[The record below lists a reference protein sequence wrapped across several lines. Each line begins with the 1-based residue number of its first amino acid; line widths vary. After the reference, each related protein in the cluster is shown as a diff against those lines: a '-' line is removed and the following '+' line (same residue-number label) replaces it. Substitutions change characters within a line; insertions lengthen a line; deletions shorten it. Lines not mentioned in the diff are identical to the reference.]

1 MRQLTE
7 LVNNSQGFR
16 IKGWFK
22 PAVADNGVTQETFSL
37 HACFLAPGGPLT
49 EEQLHAVYSNDI
61 VTVFNKYKHFCAL
74 NPG

>member
-22 PAVADNGVTQETFSL
+22 PAIAENGITQETFSL
-37 HACFLAPGGPLT
+37 HACFLAPNGPLT
-49 EEQLHAVYSNDI
+49 EEQLHAVYSNDFSRFLI
-61 VTVFNKYKHFCAL
+61 KINIFL
-74 NPG
+74 Q